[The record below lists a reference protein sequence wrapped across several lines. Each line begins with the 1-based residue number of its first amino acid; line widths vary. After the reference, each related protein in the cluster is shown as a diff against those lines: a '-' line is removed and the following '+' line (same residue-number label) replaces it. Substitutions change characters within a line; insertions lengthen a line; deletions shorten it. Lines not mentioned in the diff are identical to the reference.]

1 VARRAIGIEATA
13 DDKASEPL
21 ARVAEAL
28 KHAAD
33 EVANADTRLTSASA
47 GVVKAQAARIPAAQ
61 RVKLELEREAAAGDA
76 TRERLAELALE
87 SAQLE
92 AQLLKLARANKPIPA
107 ELLQAANAA
116 RSEAAAL
123 REVAS
128 AANTQAT
135 ASTDAAK
142 ATAELARASAEAQAA
157 ARADRESLEAFVGGL
172 AGSVASVAA
181 ATAAAGTTAA
191 AGLFALAK
199 SASEAGDRF
208 FVLSD
213 KLGVGTEQLSRLA
226 FAAKQ
231 NGATFEQLQTA
242 LQALS
247 NRAARTPQEFE
258 RIGVSVRDAAGAL
271 KAADVLF
278 AEVADAISKLPPGAA
293 RVAAAQAL
301 MEEGGRA
308 LVPVLQLGASG
319 LDALGQQADRLGVT
333 LERRAAVQANAFGNE
348 LAALDDVVQ
357 ATARNVGL
365 VFVPAFTEGFRAAQ
379 SAVGA
384 FNEIATG
391 DLGALQG
398 AANRSAAGVVA
409 ALASI
414 VEAYEG
420 TRGVFDEGGR
430 ILGGLQAL
438 DEEVGGVL
446 SSALERAASAVTFGA
461 TDLLSQTADAAAKAS
476 DDLEKLA
483 ASKRGAQTESSDL
496 ARRLRTLQEA
506 LLSVES
512 ASGVAGAGFGRLLSQ
527 RLQAPQELERILAG
541 LNAEAAAHAR
551 AERARKLAAEAARR
565 RAEEERRA
573 AAEAKKLADA
583 HVQAYL
589 AATDVSDF
597 EAADAAAAAAR
608 TRAYEEGLREE
619 ERAAAER
626 DRAEHE
632 RLAARVRATTEAE
645 RARTLALEAEAQRR
659 QQIEQSIA
667 GQLEGTLVR
676 AYQAA
681 KDGPKSFAD
690 FALGE
695 LERILVSTIARQL
708 AGFIAGLFGGLLG
721 GGAGGAVASVATS
734 FATGGLGLTAA
745 PSPPPTLPAPPAGR
759 ALQITFN
766 QSIPSS
772 RAQLRRDLRDR
783 VLPELRALER
793 G

>member
-1 VARRAIGIEATA
+1 MARRAIGIEATA

-157 ARADRESLEAFVGGL
+157 ARADRESLEAFAGGL
-172 AGSVASVAA
+172 AGSVASLAA

-191 AGLFALAK
+191 VGLFALAK

-365 VFVPAFTEGFRAAQ
+365 VFVPALTEGFRAAQ

-384 FNEIATG
+384 FNASATG

-461 TDLLSQTADAAAKAS
+461 TDLLRQTGDAAAKAS

-483 ASKRGAQTESSDL
+483 ASKRSAQTESSEL
-496 ARRLRTLQEA
+496 ARRLRTLQESLLAAQVSPVAPTATASAVA
-506 LLSVES
+506 LAGSLDK
-512 ASGVAGAGFGRLLSQ
+512 VAGASQ
-527 RLQAPQELERILAG
+527 
-541 LNAEAAAHAR
+541 AAAASVR
-551 AERARKLAAEAARR
+551 ATRVELGE
-565 RAEEERRA
+565 
-573 AAEAKKLADA
+573 LADA
-583 HVQAYL
+583 QVRAYE
-589 AATDVSDF
+589 AANDFSDF

-676 AYQAA
+676 AYEAA

-721 GGAGGAVASVATS
+721 GGAGGAVASAATS
-734 FATGGLGLTAA
+734 FATGGLALTAT
-745 PSPPPTLPAPPAGR
+745 PGSSPALPAPPAGR